1 LTIDGGASFSPK
13 SIGLPGGETAN
24 HGLLQD
30 VAETW
35 FPINLGLGGNTH
47 DDVSISGLELV
58 LRSSIQVALVAFGG
72 QR

>member
-1 LTIDGGASFSPK
+1 LFK
-13 SIGLPGGETAN
+13 STDA
-24 HGLLQD
+24 
-30 VAETW
+30 AETW